1 MIAPLQEPR
10 VGDRRLDAVP
20 TAPIHGMRRP
30 GVVRAMVGAGA
41 ATNRLPLPA
50 HSAQRRPESTARLVL
65 VDDDHAL
72 RLALHELLEDA
83 GYDVV
88 GEAGNGAEGLAVISE
103 VRPDVVLLDLR
114 MPGVGG
120 VEVAREL
127 RQHSPDVRVIM
138 FSAYADLG
146 LQSLLSDLGVS
157 AYLIK
162 GCPYRRIVAA
172 IETALADDRRA
183 S

>member
-1 MIAPLQEPR
+1 MIATLQERPIAPAQ
-10 VGDRRLDAVP
+10 RLRPPVQAPSMGGRDASR
-20 TAPIHGMRRP
+20 G
-30 GVVRAMVGAGA
+30 
-41 ATNRLPLPA
+41 RLPLPVPRGG
-50 HSAQRRPESTARLVL
+50 SRTVSTARLVL

-88 GEAGNGAEGLAVISE
+88 GEAGNGAEGLDVISE

-114 MPGVGG
+114 MPGMGG

-127 RQHSPDVRVIM
+127 AQRSPDVRVIM

-172 IETALADDRRA
+172 IDAALSNDRRA

>member
-1 MIAPLQEPR
+1 MSAPVQAHPPGPPR
-10 VGDRRLDAVP
+10 GPLHAVQ
-20 TAPIHGMRRP
+20 TSAR
-30 GVVRAMVGAGA
+30 VGAGA
-41 ATNRLPLPA
+41 DADWLTLAARSTGPRPA
-50 HSAQRRPESTARLVL
+50 GTARLVL
-65 VDDDHAL
+65 VDDDDAL
-72 RLALHELLEDA
+72 RLALHELLVDA

-88 GEAGNGAEGLAVISE
+88 GEAADGAQGLAVISE
-103 VRPDVVLLDLR
+103 VSPDVVLLDLR

-120 VEVAREL
+120 VEVARQL
-127 RQHSPDVRVIM
+127 RRHSPSVRVIM

-146 LQSLLSDLGVS
+146 LQSILSDLGVS

-172 IETALADDRRA
+172 IESALAEHRRA

>member
-1 MIAPLQEPR
+1 MA
-10 VGDRRLDAVP
+10 G
-20 TAPIHGMRRP
+20 P
-30 GVVRAMVGAGA
+30 GVSEKRH
-41 ATNRLPLPA
+41 PLPA
-50 HSAQRRPESTARLVL
+50 HSAAPRFSRTARIVL
-65 VDDDHAL
+65 VDDDRAL
-72 RLALHELLEDA
+72 RLALHELLVEA

-88 GEAGNGAEGLAVISE
+88 GEAGNGADGLAVISE

-127 RQHSPDVRVIM
+127 RQRSPNVRVIM

-146 LQSLLSDLGVS
+146 LQSLRAARGGA
-157 AYLIK
+157 AYLGK
-162 GCPYRRIVAA
+162 GCRDRRIVAA
-172 IETALADDRRA
+172 VGSARAEDRRA

>member
-1 MIAPLQEPR
+1 MIATLQERPI
-10 VGDRRLDAVP
+10 AP
-20 TAPIHGMRRP
+20 TVDMPAAFRSSPVRDLHTSVRP
-30 GVVRAMVGAGA
+30 
-41 ATNRLPLPA
+41 LPLPA
-50 HSAQRRPESTARLVL
+50 PGPARTARLVL
-65 VDDDHAL
+65 VDDDHNL
-72 RLALHELLEDA
+72 RLALRELMEEA
-83 GYDVV
+83 GYAVV
-88 GEAGNGAEGLAVISE
+88 GEAGNGAEGLDVISRE
-103 VRPDVVLLDLR
+103 RPDVVLLDLR

-127 RQHSPDVRVIM
+127 RRRSPGVRIIM

-172 IETALADDRRA
+172 IDSALADDRWA

>member
-1 MIAPLQEPR
+1 M
-10 VGDRRLDAVP
+10 
-20 TAPIHGMRRP
+20 
-30 GVVRAMVGAGA
+30 
-41 ATNRLPLPA
+41 
-50 HSAQRRPESTARLVL
+50 
-65 VDDDHAL
+65 
-72 RLALHELLEDA
+72 RLALHELLVDA

-88 GEAGNGAEGLAVISE
+88 GEAGDGAAGLAVISE

-120 VEVAREL
+120 VEVARQL
-127 RQHSPDVRVIM
+127 RQRSPNVRIIM

-146 LQSLLSDLGVS
+146 LQSILSDLGVS

-172 IETALADDRRA
+172 IESALADDRRA

>member
-1 MIAPLQEPR
+1 MIAALQERPAATAR
-10 VGDRRLDAVP
+10 GVHRPFAVP
-20 TAPIHGMRRP
+20 ARMGP
-30 GVVRAMVGAGA
+30 GASTG
-41 ATNRLPLPA
+41 RLPLPA
-50 HSAQRRPESTARLVL
+50 HSVEPRSAGTARLVL
-65 VDDDHAL
+65 VDDDQAL
-72 RLALHELLEDA
+72 RLALRELLADA

-88 GEAGNGAEGLAVISE
+88 GEAGNGTDGLAVISE

-114 MPGVGG
+114 MPGRNG

-127 RQHSPDVRVIM
+127 RRRAPNVRVIV

-146 LQSLLSDLGVS
+146 LQSILSELGVAS
-157 AYLIK
+157 YLIK

-172 IETALADDRRA
+172 IEAAMAGDRGP

>member
-1 MIAPLQEPR
+1 MIATLQERPATHLQ
-10 VGDRRLDAVP
+10 VGLRPVASPWTMDQIPIPSSRRLTL
-20 TAPIHGMRRP
+20 TAPSAEA
-30 GVVRAMVGAGA
+30 RAA
-41 ATNRLPLPA
+41 A
-50 HSAQRRPESTARLVL
+50 TARLVL
-65 VDDDHAL
+65 VDDDAAL
-72 RLALHELLEDA
+72 RLALHELLVDA

-88 GEAGNGAEGLAVISE
+88 GEAGDGAAGLDVIAE

-114 MPGVGG
+114 MPGMGG
-120 VEVAREL
+120 VDVARQL
-127 RQHSPDVRVIM
+127 RQRSPNVRIIM

-146 LQSLLSDLGVS
+146 LQSILSDLGVS

-172 IETALADDRRA
+172 IESALADDRRA

>member
-1 MIAPLQEPR
+1 MIATLQERP
-10 VGDRRLDAVP
+10 A
-20 TAPIHGMRRP
+20 APPPGVRRP
-30 GVVRAMVGAGA
+30 VEVTARAGLGA

-50 HSAQRRPESTARLVL
+50 HSEERRPAGTARLVL
-65 VDDDHAL
+65 VDDDRAL
-72 RLALHELLEDA
+72 RLALHELLVDA
-83 GYDVV
+83 GYEVV
-88 GEAGNGAEGLAVISE
+88 GEAGNGADGLAVISE

-127 RQHSPDVRVIM
+127 RQRSPNVRVIM

-146 LQSLLSDLGVS
+146 LRSIMSELGVS
-157 AYLIK
+157 EYLIK
-162 GCPYRRIVAA
+162 GCPYRRIVSA
-172 IETALADDRRA
+172 IETALAEDRRA

>member
-1 MIAPLQEPR
+1 MIATLQQ
-10 VGDRRLDAVP
+10 
-20 TAPIHGMRRP
+20 RP
-30 GVVRAMVGAGA
+30 A
-41 ATNRLPLPA
+41 ATTPRGIPRPVPVPAMTGTSANRHPLPA
-50 HSAQRRPESTARLVL
+50 HLAAQRSSGTARLVL

-72 RLALHELLEDA
+72 RLALHELLVDA

-88 GEAGNGAEGLAVISE
+88 GEAGNGADGLAVISE
-103 VRPDVVLLDLR
+103 ARPDVVLLDLR

-127 RQHSPDVRVIM
+127 RQRSPNVRVIM

-146 LQSLLSDLGVS
+146 LRSILSDLGVS
-157 AYLIK
+157 AYLTK

-172 IETALADDRRA
+172 IESALAEDRRA

>member
-1 MIAPLQEPR
+1 MNATPQELPGAPAQVLRRPVDVPPL
-10 VGDRRLDAVP
+10 VGLDASRG
-20 TAPIHGMRRP
+20 HR
-30 GVVRAMVGAGA
+30 
-41 ATNRLPLPA
+41 PLPVP
-50 HSAQRRPESTARLVL
+50 RGGPRPASTARLVL

-88 GEAGNGAEGLAVISE
+88 GEACTGTEGLAVIGD

-127 RQHSPDVRVIM
+127 RQRSPDVRVIM

-157 AYLIK
+157 AFLIK
-162 GCPYRRIVAA
+162 GCPYRRIMAA
-172 IETALADDRRA
+172 IAAALAEDRRA

>member
-1 MIAPLQEPR
+1 MIASLQER
-10 VGDRRLDAVP
+10 S
-20 TAPIHGMRRP
+20 TAPTQGMVRP
-30 GVVRAMVGAGA
+30 GEIRAMMGAGA
-41 ATNRLPLPA
+41 ATNRSPLPS
-50 HSAQRRPESTARLVL
+50 HSAERRPGRTARIVL

-72 RLALHELLEDA
+72 RRALHELLVDL

-88 GEAGNGAEGLAVISE
+88 GDAGGGAEGLAVISE

-120 VEVAREL
+120 AEVARQL
-127 RQHSPDVRVIM
+127 RDRSPNVRIIM

-172 IETALADDRRA
+172 IETALAEDRRA

>member
-1 MIAPLQEPR
+1 MIATLQER
-10 VGDRRLDAVP
+10 P
-20 TAPIHGMRRP
+20 TARAQVGLRP
-30 GVVRAMVGAGA
+30 MEMSWAMGRGRS
-41 ATNRLPLPA
+41 TSQLPLPA
-50 HSAQRRPESTARLVL
+50 PSAEPVSAGTARLVL
-65 VDDDHAL
+65 VDDDAAL
-72 RLALHELLEDA
+72 RLALHELLVDA

-88 GEAGNGAEGLAVISE
+88 GEAGDGAAGLAVISE

-114 MPGVGG
+114 MPGMGG
-120 VEVAREL
+120 VEMARQL
-127 RQHSPDVRVIM
+127 RERSPNVRIIM

-146 LQSLLSDLGVS
+146 LQSILSDLGVS

>member
-1 MIAPLQEPR
+1 MIATLQERPATHVQVAVRPMGMSWSLGRGQATSQLPR
-10 VGDRRLDAVP
+10 PAPAVEP
-20 TAPIHGMRRP
+20 R
-30 GVVRAMVGAGA
+30 
-41 ATNRLPLPA
+41 
-50 HSAQRRPESTARLVL
+50 SASTARLVL
-65 VDDDHAL
+65 VDDDAAL
-72 RLALHELLEDA
+72 RCALHELLVDA

-88 GEAGNGAEGLAVISE
+88 GEAGDGAAGLAVISE
-103 VRPDVVLLDLR
+103 VGPDVVLLDLR
-114 MPGVGG
+114 MSGMGG
-120 VEVAREL
+120 VEMARQL
-127 RQHSPDVRVIM
+127 RERSPNVPIIM

-146 LQSLLSDLGVS
+146 LQSILSDLGVS

>member
-1 MIAPLQEPR
+1 MIATLQERP
-10 VGDRRLDAVP
+10 A
-20 TAPIHGMRRP
+20 APAQGLRRP
-30 GVVRAMVGAGA
+30 VEVPSVAGVDASPG
-41 ATNRLPLPA
+41 RLALPVTRGEQR
-50 HSAQRRPESTARLVL
+50 SASTARLVL

-88 GEAGNGAEGLAVISE
+88 GEAGNGAEGLAVISD

-127 RQHSPDVRVIM
+127 RQRSPDVRVIM

-146 LQSLLSDLGVS
+146 LQSLLADLGVS

-172 IETALADDRRA
+172 IEAALAEDRRA

>member
-1 MIAPLQEPR
+1 
-10 VGDRRLDAVP
+10 
-20 TAPIHGMRRP
+20 
-30 GVVRAMVGAGA
+30 MVDAGA

-50 HSAQRRPESTARLVL
+50 HSTQRRPESTARLVL

-127 RQHSPDVRVIM
+127 RQHSVLH
-138 FSAYADLG
+138 FLG
-146 LQSLLSDLGVS
+146 NNLSVG
-157 AYLIK
+157 
-162 GCPYRRIVAA
+162 AA
-172 IETALADDRRA
+172 AVDNAGTLRFG
-183 S
+183 SHQ

>member
-1 MIAPLQEPR
+1 MIATLQERPATDSQDALR
-10 VGDRRLDAVP
+10 PVQMSWTVGQ
-20 TAPIHGMRRP
+20 
-30 GVVRAMVGAGA
+30 GASTRG
-41 ATNRLPLPA
+41 LPLPA
-50 HSAQRRPESTARLVL
+50 PSVEPRAAGAARLVL
-65 VDDDHAL
+65 VDDDAEL
-72 RLALHELLEDA
+72 RLALHELLVEA

-88 GEAGNGAEGLAVISE
+88 GEAGNGAAGLAVISE

-120 VEVAREL
+120 VEVARQL
-127 RQHSPDVRVIM
+127 RQRSPNVRVIM

-146 LQSLLSDLGVS
+146 LQSILCELGVS
-157 AYLIK
+157 AYLTK

-172 IETALADDRRA
+172 IEAALTEDRRA

>member
-1 MIAPLQEPR
+1 MIAALQER
-10 VGDRRLDAVP
+10 RATHLQVGLRPVEMPWTMDQF
-20 TAPIHGMRRP
+20 PIP
-30 GVVRAMVGAGA
+30 ASS
-41 ATNRLPLPA
+41 RLPLTAPA
-50 HSAQRRPESTARLVL
+50 AEPRAAATARLVL
-65 VDDDHAL
+65 VDDDAAL
-72 RLALHELLEDA
+72 RLALHELLVDA

-88 GEAGNGAEGLAVISE
+88 GEAGDGAAGLAVISE

-120 VEVAREL
+120 VDVARQL
-127 RQHSPDVRVIM
+127 RQRSPNVRIIM

-146 LQSLLSDLGVS
+146 LQSILSDLGVS

-162 GCPYRRIVAA
+162 GCPYRRIVGA
-172 IETALADDRRA
+172 IESALADDRRA

>member
-1 MIAPLQEPR
+1 MIAALQER
-10 VGDRRLDAVP
+10 RATHLQVGLRPVEMPWTMDQVP
-20 TAPIHGMRRP
+20 IPASS
-30 GVVRAMVGAGA
+30 
-41 ATNRLPLPA
+41 RLPLTAPA
-50 HSAQRRPESTARLVL
+50 AEPRAAATARLVL
-65 VDDDHAL
+65 VDDDAAL
-72 RLALHELLEDA
+72 RLALHELLVDA

-88 GEAGNGAEGLAVISE
+88 GEAGDGAAGLAVISE

-120 VEVAREL
+120 VDVAREL
-127 RQHSPDVRVIM
+127 RQRSPNVRIIM

-146 LQSLLSDLGVS
+146 LQSILSDLGVS

-172 IETALADDRRA
+172 IESALADDRRA

>member
-1 MIAPLQEPR
+1 M
-10 VGDRRLDAVP
+10 
-20 TAPIHGMRRP
+20 
-30 GVVRAMVGAGA
+30 
-41 ATNRLPLPA
+41 
-50 HSAQRRPESTARLVL
+50 
-65 VDDDHAL
+65 
-72 RLALHELLEDA
+72 DA

-88 GEAGNGAEGLAVISE
+88 GEAGDGAAGLAVISE

-114 MPGVGG
+114 MPGMGG
-120 VEVAREL
+120 VEVARQL
-127 RQHSPDVRVIM
+127 RERSPNVRVIM

-146 LQSLLSDLGVS
+146 LQSILSDLGVS

-172 IETALADDRRA
+172 IEAALADDRRA

>member
-1 MIAPLQEPR
+1 MIATLQERPAAPASGMSRPVEVPATR
-10 VGDRRLDAVP
+10 VGQDAS
-20 TAPIHGMRRP
+20 G
-30 GVVRAMVGAGA
+30 GS
-41 ATNRLPLPA
+41 LPLPA
-50 HSAQRRPESTARLVL
+50 PRGAPQPASIARLVL

-88 GEAGNGAEGLAVISE
+88 GQAGNGADGLAVISE
-103 VRPDVVLLDLR
+103 AQPDVVLLDLR

-127 RQHSPDVRVIM
+127 RQRSPDVRVIM

-172 IETALADDRRA
+172 IEAALGEDRRA

>member
-1 MIAPLQEPR
+1 MIATLQQRPAVTTSR
-10 VGDRRLDAVP
+10 GIDRPVAVP
-20 TAPIHGMRRP
+20 AMAGP
-30 GVVRAMVGAGA
+30 GVSEDRH
-41 ATNRLPLPA
+41 PLPA
-50 HSAQRRPESTARLVL
+50 HSAAPRPSRTARIVL
-65 VDDDHAL
+65 VDDDRAL
-72 RLALHELLEDA
+72 RLALHELLVDA

-88 GEAGNGAEGLAVISE
+88 GEAGNGADGLAVISE

-127 RQHSPDVRVIM
+127 RQRSPNVRVIM

-146 LQSLLSDLGVS
+146 LQSILSDLGVS
-157 AYLIK
+157 AYLTK

-172 IETALADDRRA
+172 IESALAEDRRA

>member
-1 MIAPLQEPR
+1 MIATLELRPIAPTRGMPAPIEAPTM
-10 VGDRRLDAVP
+10 GDRD
-20 TAPIHGMRRP
+20 TS
-30 GVVRAMVGAGA
+30 VRQ
-41 ATNRLPLPA
+41 LPLPDPRRDPR
-50 HSAQRRPESTARLVL
+50 SAGTARLVL
-65 VDDDHAL
+65 VDDDHDL
-72 RLALHELLEDA
+72 RLALRELMEEA

-88 GEAGNGAEGLAVISE
+88 GEAGNGTEGLAVISE
-103 VRPDVVLLDLR
+103 MRPDVVLLDLR
-114 MPGVGG
+114 MPGAGG

-127 RQHSPDVRVIM
+127 RRRSPEVRVIM

-146 LQSLLSDLGVS
+146 LQSLLSDVGVS

-172 IETALADDRRA
+172 IEAALADDQRA

>member
-1 MIAPLQEPR
+1 MIATLELRPIAPTRGMPAPVEAPTM
-10 VGDRRLDAVP
+10 GDRD
-20 TAPIHGMRRP
+20 TS
-30 GVVRAMVGAGA
+30 VRQ
-41 ATNRLPLPA
+41 LPLPDPRRDPR
-50 HSAQRRPESTARLVL
+50 SAGTARLVL
-65 VDDDHAL
+65 VDDDHDL
-72 RLALHELLEDA
+72 RLALRELMEEA

-88 GEAGNGAEGLAVISE
+88 GEAGNGTEGLAVISE
-103 VRPDVVLLDLR
+103 ARPDVVLLDLR

-127 RQHSPDVRVIM
+127 RERSPEVRVIM

-146 LQSLLSDLGVS
+146 LQSLLSDVGVS

-172 IETALADDRRA
+172 IEAALADDRRA

>member
-1 MIAPLQEPR
+1 M
-10 VGDRRLDAVP
+10 VGLDASLG
-20 TAPIHGMRRP
+20 H
-30 GVVRAMVGAGA
+30 
-41 ATNRLPLPA
+41 LPLPVP
-50 HSAQRRPESTARLVL
+50 SEGPQSSRTARLVL
-65 VDDDHAL
+65 VDDDRAL
-72 RLALHELLEDA
+72 RLALHELLEEA

-88 GEAGNGAEGLAVISE
+88 GEAGDGAEGLAVIAD

-127 RQHSPDVRVIM
+127 RQRSPDVRVIM

-172 IETALADDRRA
+172 IAAALAEDRRA

>member
-1 MIAPLQEPR
+1 MIATLQELPGAPAQ
-10 VGDRRLDAVP
+10 VLRRPVEVPPMGGLDAS
-20 TAPIHGMRRP
+20 
-30 GVVRAMVGAGA
+30 VGS
-41 ATNRLPLPA
+41 LPLPVPREGPR
-50 HSAQRRPESTARLVL
+50 SSRTARLVL
-65 VDDDHAL
+65 VDDDQAL
-72 RLALHELLEDA
+72 RLALHELLEEA

-88 GEAGNGAEGLAVISE
+88 GEAGNGAQGLAVIAE
-103 VRPDVVLLDLR
+103 LRPDVVLLDLR

-127 RQHSPDVRVIM
+127 RQRSPDVRVIM

-146 LQSLLSDLGVS
+146 LQSLLAGLGVS

-172 IETALADDRRA
+172 IAAALAEDRRA

>member
-1 MIAPLQEPR
+1 MIATLQQPPGAPAPVQRRPVEVPPM
-10 VGDRRLDAVP
+10 VGLDASLG
-20 TAPIHGMRRP
+20 H
-30 GVVRAMVGAGA
+30 
-41 ATNRLPLPA
+41 LPLPVPREGPR
-50 HSAQRRPESTARLVL
+50 SSRTARLVL
-65 VDDDHAL
+65 VDDDQAL
-72 RLALHELLEDA
+72 RLALHELLEEA

-88 GEAGNGAEGLAVISE
+88 GEAGDGAQGLAVIAD

-127 RQHSPDVRVIM
+127 RQRSPDVRVIM

-172 IETALADDRRA
+172 IAAALAEDRRA

>member
-1 MIAPLQEPR
+1 MIAALQER
-10 VGDRRLDAVP
+10 RATHLQVGLRPVEMPWTMDQIPIPASSRWPL
-20 TAPIHGMRRP
+20 TAP
-30 GVVRAMVGAGA
+30 RAEPRA
-41 ATNRLPLPA
+41 
-50 HSAQRRPESTARLVL
+50 
-65 VDDDHAL
+65 AL
-72 RLALHELLEDA
+72 RLALHELLVDA

-88 GEAGNGAEGLAVISE
+88 GEAGDGAAGLAVISE

-120 VEVAREL
+120 VEVARQL
-127 RQHSPDVRVIM
+127 RQRSPNVRIIM

-146 LQSLLSDLGVS
+146 LQSILSDLGVS

-172 IETALADDRRA
+172 IDAALSDDRRA

>member
-1 MIAPLQEPR
+1 
-10 VGDRRLDAVP
+10 
-20 TAPIHGMRRP
+20 
-30 GVVRAMVGAGA
+30 
-41 ATNRLPLPA
+41 
-50 HSAQRRPESTARLVL
+50 
-65 VDDDHAL
+65 
-72 RLALHELLEDA
+72 
-83 GYDVV
+83 VV
-88 GEAGNGAEGLAVISE
+88 GEAGNGAEGLDVISE

-114 MPGVGG
+114 MPGMGG

-127 RQHSPDVRVIM
+127 AQRSPDVRVIM

-172 IETALADDRRA
+172 IDAALSDDRRA